1 MFESLRHVLI
11 ACFPTGSIADRH
23 RASEQGRRRKGGVR
37 WCISRLI
44 PFGGNGLG
52 ARSWVMQPL
61 GLYLRGGVM
70 EPPAFSDN
78 GWREGAGAFTRVPG
92 GASRETKSPKSDGV
106 MKPSVGGVMQP
117 LGVRTIAS
125 CVDCVSPNGVDCGPP
140 SSLRAGPPPQGR
152 GKMVDT
158 ALDAVCVGHVAGD
171 WRLCEGWGNAS
182 IRVG

>member
-1 MFESLRHVLI
+1 MFESLRHALI

-44 PFGGNGLG
+44 PFRGNGLG
-52 ARSWVMQPL
+52 ARSGVMQPL

-117 LGVRTIAS
+117 LGVRNIAS
-125 CVDCVSPNGVDCGPP
+125 CVDCVPPNGVDCGPP

-158 ALDAVCVGHVAGD
+158 ALDAVCVGHVTDD
-171 WRLCEGWGNAS
+171 WRSWEGWGNAS

>member
-52 ARSWVMQPL
+52 ARSGVMQPL

-117 LGVRTIAS
+117 LGVRNIAS
-125 CVDCVSPNGVDCGPP
+125 CVDCVPPNGVDCGPP

-152 GKMVDT
+152 GKMVDIAIDT
-158 ALDAVCVGHVAGD
+158 VWGHWARG
-171 WRLCEGWGNAS
+171 EE
-182 IRVG
+182 

>member
-1 MFESLRHVLI
+1 MVNI
-11 ACFPTGSIADRH
+11 AIVTM
-23 RASEQGRRRKGGVR
+23 GG
-37 WCISRLI
+37 
-44 PFGGNGLG
+44 G
-52 ARSWVMQPL
+52 VMQPL

-92 GASRETKSPKSDGV
+92 GASRETNSPRNDGV

-152 GKMVDT
+152 GKMVYIAIDT
-158 ALDAVCVGHVAGD
+158 VWGQWARG
-171 WRLCEGWGNAS
+171 EEWGNATT
-182 IRVG
+182 RPVPWGVG